1 MIKITFPD
9 GNVREYPEGVTPFE
23 VAKSI
28 SDALARNVI
37 SAQANGVTVET
48 KTPLTSDTALTLFTW
63 ED

>member
-9 GNVREYPEGVTPFE
+9 GNVREYHEGVTPFE

-37 SAQANGVTVET
+37 SAQANGR
-48 KTPLTSDTALTLFTW
+48 KPFQP
-63 ED
+63 